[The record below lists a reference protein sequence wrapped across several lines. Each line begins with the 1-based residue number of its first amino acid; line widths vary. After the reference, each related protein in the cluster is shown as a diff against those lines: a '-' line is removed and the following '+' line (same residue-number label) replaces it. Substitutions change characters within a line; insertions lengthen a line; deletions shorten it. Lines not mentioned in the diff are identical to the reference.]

1 MGRMG
6 PGLTSMAMCSCM
18 LTRGRRRLLA
28 AAAPAM
34 GAQTC
39 GGGSE
44 KAPQT
49 GDEGAA
55 PNELGRGGITEGS
68 EGVLGGSRDLRTEHG
83 EGVGGGERR
92 GGLWPGGGPG
102 EQAGGAASRATYCS
116 ESSAWFGLLPAVCL
130 AEVTCESKSVT
141 NALLVSRGRG
151 KRRGS
156 EPTSR
161 AQEVAP
167 PWPPPQGSLP

>member
-83 EGVGGGERR
+83 EGVGGERDVEDS
-92 GGLWPGGGPG
+92 GLEEDP
-102 EQAGGAASRATYCS
+102 ASRQVGRPA
-116 ESSAWFGLLPAVCL
+116 GLLTALRALPGLVCCRL
-130 AEVTCESKSVT
+130 CAW
-141 NALLVSRGRG
+141 LR
-151 KRRGS
+151 
-156 EPTSR
+156 
-161 AQEVAP
+161 
-167 PWPPPQGSLP
+167 

>member
-83 EGVGGGERR
+83 EGVGGRVGETWRTLAWRR
-92 GGLWPGGGPG
+92 TRRAGRWGGQPG
-102 EQAGGAASRATYCS
+102 Y
-116 ESSAWFGLLPAVCL
+116 LLL
-130 AEVTCESKSVT
+130 
-141 NALLVSRGRG
+141 
-151 KRRGS
+151 
-156 EPTSR
+156 
-161 AQEVAP
+161 
-167 PWPPPQGSLP
+167 